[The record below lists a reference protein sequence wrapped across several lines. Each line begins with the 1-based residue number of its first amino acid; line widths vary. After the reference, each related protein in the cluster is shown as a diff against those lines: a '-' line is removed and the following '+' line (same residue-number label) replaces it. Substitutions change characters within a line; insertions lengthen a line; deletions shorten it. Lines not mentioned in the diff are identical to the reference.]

1 MPKQALATSKV
12 CALRPSAAPMWEA
25 KHGSI
30 KFSNSKLILVTE
42 HEMTKS
48 MSALLTPE
56 RAMACLAAST
66 ASSSE
71 P

>member
-1 MPKQALATSKV
+1 MPKHAFPTSKV
-12 CALRPSAAPMWEA
+12 FAFRSSAALMCEA

-48 MSALLTPE
+48 MSSLLTPE

-66 ASSSE
+66 ASSRE